1 MSFFRNFFGK
11 LRGLPGISIN
21 DWLIVLFFLGL
32 VLIFFAK
39 FLTGE
44 TVFAFKDLSR
54 YFYPLRYLMVEQVK
68 SGTIPLWNPY
78 NFCGYP
84 LIATLQIG
92 FFYPLSLI
100 HYLLPFN
107 LAFNYYTILHYFLAA
122 CFMYLMLRHFLLS
135 YWASF
140 YGGII
145 FTFFGFLISVSNMN
159 TSLSAVIW
167 LPLIVIF
174 CDRLRQERSYK
185 FIVILA
191 LLLASQFLGGEP
203 TIIYGTGL
211 LLPAYL
217 AVFSSTY
224 KEFFKNLGA
233 LALSGLIAIG
243 LVAVQLL
250 PFVEL
255 ARLSTRV
262 GSTAFAL
269 VTSQS
274 FPPREVINFFLP
286 YFFGQQLPV
295 ASANSLAFLFTQATQ
310 AWLLSPYLGGITL
323 LLVFLAFKTRKK
335 LAWFFFSVVLVSLFL
350 AFGCYTP
357 FFKFAYLIPGISFI
371 RYPTKYLFLTTFGL
385 VVLSSLGF
393 EQLLVLFTAQNKE
406 AVSFLKRVAVFTM
419 VLFSAFVVVTL
430 LQNFILRGLA
440 GKLPAGA
447 DYLARLLVE
456 VLEFNLISVFNLA
469 LYLLGL
475 IIILVMAYRQ
485 KISRAVLAFLIVL
498 LVGLDLFANGYP
510 IMVPVKFDFYR
521 EIKGNIK
528 ILNQDRA
535 LFRFLYTP
543 ELGMQNREI
552 CGKTYQDALGFAKD
566 SLTDN
571 WHILYGLNCFTGYAS
586 IPPKGDWN
594 DFERYFSEAVIAD
607 NIDKLSLFNV
617 KYVGSTK
624 PLKSPSLKLLRQNS
638 EYGRSVYLYENLTVK
653 PRALMISGSGRVTL
667 QKYRPREI
675 IISAKVQEAGDLFLS
690 ERFYP
695 GWKAVV
701 DNEQVEIRREQNYFR
716 SISLEKGNHQV
727 VFLYEPLSFKL
738 GTVISFL
745 TAFGLCLGGY
755 YYYRQSYQA

>member
-1 MSFFRNFFGK
+1 MKISKQDILVFCAY
-11 LRGLPGISIN
+11 LGL
-21 DWLIVLFFLGL
+21 LLLFFQR
-32 VLIFFAK
+32 
-39 FLTGE
+39 FLSGRE
-44 TVFAFKDLSR
+44 ILAFKDLSR
-54 YFYPLRYLMVEQVK
+54 YFYPLRYLMVEQVRA
-68 SGTIPLWNPY
+68 GTIPLWNPY

-145 FTFFGFLISVSNMN
+145 FTFSGYLLSVSNMN

-167 LPLIVIF
+167 LPLLVIF

-323 LLVFLAFKTRKK
+323 LLVFLAF
-335 LAWFFFSVVLVSLFL
+335 
-350 AFGCYTP
+350 
-357 FFKFAYLIPGISFI
+357 I
-371 RYPTKYLFLTTFGL
+371 
-385 VVLSSLGF
+385 
-393 EQLLVLFTAQNKE
+393 
-406 AVSFLKRVAVFTM
+406 
-419 VLFSAFVVVTL
+419 VVTL

-447 DYLARLLVE
+447 DYFARLLVE

>member
-1 MSFFRNFFGK
+1 MKISKQDILVFCAY
-11 LRGLPGISIN
+11 LGL
-21 DWLIVLFFLGL
+21 LLLFFQR
-32 VLIFFAK
+32 
-39 FLTGE
+39 FLSGRE
-44 TVFAFKDLSR
+44 ILAFKDLSR
-54 YFYPLRYLMVEQVK
+54 YFYPLRYLMVEQVRA
-68 SGTIPLWNPY
+68 GTIPLWNPY

-145 FTFFGFLISVSNMN
+145 FTFSGYLLSVSNMN